1 MSTSSSTFNTSIGSS
16 ALGSIVSG
24 SSSTAIGSSGITFSG
39 STGTYVTPS
48 YTIATTPPEVKVSVS
63 IDPPSW
69 SNIVTVEQTVVE
81 ANGYNNYNGAPFCPP
96 YGSEIL
102 SVSAPY
108 KKNEYDTSKAI
119 CIVYGTR
126 YNNEEYREEIKRQV
140 VEANKTATE
149 WIKTI

>member
-81 ANGYNNYNGAPFCPP
+81 ANG
-96 YGSEIL
+96 
-102 SVSAPY
+102 
-108 KKNEYDTSKAI
+108 
-119 CIVYGTR
+119 
-126 YNNEEYREEIKRQV
+126 
-140 VEANKTATE
+140 
-149 WIKTI
+149 